1 MASKARCPRRCGDE
15 PPRWDAARG
24 RRGRERQEAYECH
37 RSNGRLA
44 GSATR
49 QTPVHVGGACTL
61 STTTRDAKRCKR
73 FPAGGTVAAV
83 GLFDQFLLPGAID
96 AGVEGEPRACLLLA
110 SCNTLALDP
119 ACQAKQ
125 QAASAR

>member
-1 MASKARCPRRCGDE
+1 MPSFQRQTRRLGDAA
-15 PPRWDAARG
+15 DSGARG
-24 RRGRERQEAYECH
+24 RRLHFEYDDQ
-37 RSNGRLA
+37 
-44 GSATR
+44 
-49 QTPVHVGGACTL
+49 
-61 STTTRDAKRCKR
+61 RCQ
-73 FPAGGTVAAV
+73 ALQAVALGGTVAAV
-83 GLFDQFLLPGAID
+83 GLFHQFLLPGAID